1 MALYLSQQNYN
12 TSELINYMKHVST
25 LIREDFLIN
34 NGSAI
39 ANVNETVLD
48 NGTSDGYKAA
58 NPNILVNESTPANIL
73 FNHPMDDKQVLIY
86 DQPIPGAAASLHAT
100 PLALISSCTFALACA
115 LLL

>member
-12 TSELINYMKHVST
+12 TSELISYMKHVST

-39 ANVNETVLD
+39 ANTNETVLD
-48 NGTSDGYKAA
+48 NGTSDGYKTS

-86 DQPIPGAAASLHAT
+86 DQPIPGAAASLHST
-100 PLALISSCTFALACA
+100 PFALISSSAFALACA
-115 LLL
+115 LFL